1 MKIVEFIH
9 SLCPGGA
16 ERFVTDLSNE
26 LSKENE
32 VYLLTLT
39 TSPHNKQ
46 NFYKAELSD
55 RVKLIDMGYNG
66 KTKIL
71 YLYKV
76 YKEIKRLQPDVVH
89 VHCLLNFILFAVFFY
104 RKCKYVQTLHNKAE
118 IGIPKYLR
126 KIAKY
131 LFSHNIIHLVTIS
144 KSNKESYENFFNLH
158 NDTLIYNGRV
168 LPIKTSRFEEVTTE
182 IQGYKKYPDD
192 IVLLCVARCNP
203 QKNLNVLIQSVNELT
218 AEGYHLQLLI
228 IGPGYDDTILGKAW
242 KEMSGEN
249 VRFLGTR
256 NNVADYYMQSDAF
269 CLSSL
274 FEGMPITL
282 IEAMACKCIPVSTP
296 VSGIVDIIN
305 DGENGFVASDFSIEN
320 YKLLIRRFLKERNQI
335 SGDNL
340 YRTFESRFSIQKCAH
355 DYNSLFVKLIK

>member
-1 MKIVEFIH
+1 MRIVEFIH

-46 NFYKAELSD
+46 NFYKDELSD
-55 RVKLIDMGYNG
+55 RVKLIDLGYNG
-66 KTKIL
+66 KSKIL

-89 VHCLLNFILFAVFFY
+89 VHCLLNFILLSVFFY

-126 KIAKY
+126 KVAKY

-144 KSNKESYENFFNLH
+144 KSNQESYENFFNLH
-158 NDTLIYNGRV
+158 NDTLIYNGRL
-168 LPIKTSRFEEVTTE
+168 LPRKTSKFDEVTRE
-182 IQGYKKYPDD
+182 IQGYKKHSDD
-192 IVLLCVARCNP
+192 TILLCVARCNP
-203 QKNLNVLIQSVNELT
+203 QKNLKVLIQAVNELT
-218 AEGYHLQLLI
+218 NEGNHLQLLI
-228 IGPGYDDTILGKAW
+228 IGPGYEDSSLGMTW
-242 KEMSGEN
+242 KDMAGEN
-249 VRFLGTR
+249 VHFLGTR

-282 IEAMACKCIPVSTP
+282 IEAMACKCIPISTP
-296 VSGIVDIIN
+296 VSGIVDIIK
-305 DGENGFVASDFSIEN
+305 DGVNGFVASDFSVEN
-320 YKLLIRRFLKERNQI
+320 YKLLLCRFLKERNQI
-335 SGDNL
+335 SGESL
-340 YRTFESRFSIQKCAH
+340 YHTFESQFSIQKCAC
-355 DYNSLFVKLIK
+355 DYTFLFVELTK